1 MHVGA
6 PYPLVAN
13 RAMSRR
19 PGWSDL
25 PAAAFALAA
34 VAAFAAS
41 AHGQAT
47 GDGGAAAADPVV
59 RLVGDARPGFHGAW
73 RTSAAGDETEVH
85 ELRARVRL
93 GLRATLSPR
102 VELGARAA
110 GRFSTEQDGVRI
122 WLRDRAPSPDGLALG
137 DVTLDELFARVVL
150 GRGAEVRAGRIQTSF
165 ELAGVPR
172 KSLDRNDS
180 PNVDVTWTDGVHLS
194 VPLSSGV
201 RQHLVVQ
208 HNPTGGPTNTLRR
221 PLDFTDPGS
230 RASVWAAITANPA
243 RGRVAQRELA
253 VTVLPSALPRA
264 DGTGPTTYTAVVG
277 RAALRA
283 PAGFAGATLLV
294 AAEAGYA
301 PTPPS
306 RAQVGTGTSAD
317 GSADGRAGQV
327 SANLMNAWGT
337 HSLGVVHGRAGD
349 GWLLSSDVRPN
360 NREWEIRYYWQYAPW
375 GRLDARL
382 RAREDARPRTGD
394 SGRRSERDVYF
405 RTTLR
410 L

>member
-1 MHVGA
+1 
-6 PYPLVAN
+6 
-13 RAMSRR
+13 MSRGR
-19 PGWSDL
+19 PAIHL
-25 PAAAFALAA
+25 QAAAIGLAA
-34 VAAFAAS
+34 AIACAAPAHAQSAAIGG
-41 AHGQAT
+41 GQPE
-47 GDGGAAAADPVV
+47 AAAPVV
-59 RLVGDARPGFHGAW
+59 RWSGDARPGFHGAW
-73 RTSAAGDETEVH
+73 RTSAAGAETELH
-85 ELRARVRL
+85 ELRARVRM

-110 GRFSTEQDGVRI
+110 GRFSSEQDGFRL
-122 WLRDRAPSPDGLALG
+122 WLRDRAPSPEGLAQG
-137 DVTLDELFARVVL
+137 DVTVDELFARVAL

-194 VPLSSGV
+194 IPLSAGV

-208 HNPTGGPTNTLRR
+208 HNPAGGPTNTLRR

-230 RASVWAAITANPA
+230 RVSVWAAVSANPA
-243 RGRVAQRELA
+243 RGLVAQRELG

-264 DGTGPTTYTAVVG
+264 DGSGTATYAAVVG
-277 RAALRA
+277 RGALRA
-283 PAGFAGATLLV
+283 PVGFAGATLMV

-301 PTPPS
+301 PTTPS
-306 RAQVGTGTSAD
+306 RTQTGTGTAAE
-317 GSADGRAGQV
+317 GSADGRAGQI
-327 SANLMNAWGT
+327 SANLMNAWGA

-349 GWLLSSDVRPN
+349 GWLLSSDIRPN

-375 GRLDARL
+375 GRLDARV
-382 RAREDARPRTGD
+382 RAREDARPRAGE

-410 L
+410 F